1 MELLAIIKII
11 FLSILSFLVAVLWL
25 PLLVNFLIK
34 NKLGKKIRNNGK
46 TPVFSELHK
55 SKAGTPTMGGLI
67 IWVTVVFLIFFIFF
81 LRQITGF
88 EIFTVLNF
96 LVRKET
102 FLPLGILIAAAL
114 LGLVD
119 DLIDIHKGETG
130 KGGLQIRHRLFFY
143 TLIAAVGAWWFFYKL
158 EWSNLQVPFLGN
170 FEIGWWYIPIFIF
183 VIVGTAFSV
192 NETDGLDG
200 LVGGL
205 LIIAFISFGII
216 AFVQEKTNLAAL
228 CGVISGGL
236 IAFLWHNIW
245 PAKFFMGDTG
255 AMGLGVTLGVIA
267 MLTNTVFLLPIICLV
282 FVLESLSVIVQM
294 VSKKIF
300 HKKIFIST
308 PFHHHLQAKGL
319 PEPKIVMRLWMI
331 GGIAAAFGM
340 MIFLIERL
348 LVYFFLF
355 SR

>member
-1 MELLAIIKII
+1 MELIAIIKVI
-11 FLSILSFLVAVLWL
+11 FLSIISFLVAVIWL
-25 PLLVNFLIK
+25 PLLINFLTK
-34 NKLGKKIRNNGK
+34 NKLGKSIRNNGQ
-46 TPVFSELHK
+46 TPIYTEMHK
-55 SKAGTPTMGGLI
+55 AKVGTPTMGGLL
-67 IWVTVVFLIFFIFF
+67 IWVTALFLVLFIFF
-81 LRQITGF
+81 LRQITGH

-102 FLPLGILIAAAL
+102 FLPLGILVAAAI

-119 DLIDIHKGETG
+119 DLVDIRKGEMG
-130 KGGLQIRHRLFFY
+130 KGGLRVRHRLLLY
-143 TLIAAVGAWWFFYKL
+143 TAIAAVGAWWFFYKL
-158 EWSNLQVPFLGN
+158 EWSTLHIPFLGN

-183 VIVGTAFSV
+183 VIVATSFSV

-205 LIIAFISFGII
+205 LLIAFITFGII
-216 AFVQEKTNLAAL
+216 AFAQEKTNLAAL

-282 FVLESLSVIVQM
+282 FLLESLSVIAQKI
-294 VSKKIF
+294 SKRFF
-300 HKKIFIST
+300 HKKIFLST
-308 PFHHHLQAKGL
+308 PFHHHLEAKGW

-331 GGIAAAFGM
+331 GGISAAFGL
-340 MIFLIERL
+340 MIFLIEKL
-348 LVYFFLF
+348 LV
-355 SR
+355 